1 MVLLD
6 RPPLI
11 LRQGEE
17 RRIWY
22 AIEPPASEVRY
33 IRDDGVAW
41 SDPTLLGTEG
51 EKDEPSSTFDFV
63 NRRTDPSE
71 DRIGRLDP
79 EFVAVGPTAREVG
92 LSPSFEAE
100 LKRIEKAHRATL
112 VRPMETWSLAPIE
125 AEYLRLRDQ
134 SNSGNE
140 KQAVEL
146 RLTQLKH
153 QAETSRSA
161 RSLRELI
168 ENSRLR
174 DKEFQRIRERLGTI
188 ASGDEAPYD
197 AEGLLQTSST
207 MLDGHKALILIND
220 AGKTDAYVVM
230 PPGLRIDQYVATRV
244 GIRGDSR
251 YDARLKARVINVA
264 EIDRLDTAP

>member
-1 MVLLD
+1 
-6 RPPLI
+6 
-11 LRQGEE
+11 
-17 RRIWY
+17 
-22 AIEPPASEVRY
+22 
-33 IRDDGVAW
+33 
-41 SDPTLLGTEG
+41 
-51 EKDEPSSTFDFV
+51 
-63 NRRTDPSE
+63 
-71 DRIGRLDP
+71 
-79 EFVAVGPTAREVG
+79 
-92 LSPSFEAE
+92 
-100 LKRIEKAHRATL
+100 
-112 VRPMETWSLAPIE
+112 METWSLAPIE